1 MADIGPNVDVKPL
14 REQWLTIWNKIQTY
28 WTLNYTKEERN
39 VIKTEWPNTWAC
51 FSSKLTFNFAKCLS
65 IFNKMYVLQNACW
78 LRRGWTE
85 KGWTLDKQSGWEVT
99 ARLRGET
106 KLGRKSGVEDLGRTG
121 RTARWLRQLATWEN
135 KTLPRRLLK
144 LTYKFT
150 TLSPILKINHSC
162 DLTF

>member
-1 MADIGPNVDVKPL
+1 MAKV
-14 REQWLTIWNKIQTY
+14 W
-28 WTLNYTKEERN
+28 
-39 VIKTEWPNTWAC
+39 
-51 FSSKLTFNFAKCLS
+51 
-65 IFNKMYVLQNACW
+65 IFPTKMYVLQNACW
-78 LRRGWTE
+78 SRRGWTE

-121 RTARWLRQLATWEN
+121 RTARWLRQLATWAI

-150 TLSPILKINHSC
+150 TICSGVIYKVLKLLRITYYDVFSKITPLKKISVLIVTSAGCSSSFFSTKTLWKVNVL
-162 DLTF
+162 DRL